1 MNTPARPDHS
11 NHIGSETR
19 VAAFEIKHTQILD
32 HLGAPLG
39 PVPEFAKDS
48 DELIKLY
55 RAMVLTRLFDSK
67 AIALQRT
74 GKMGTYSSSHGQEGV
89 AVGMGSAMRAED
101 VFAPVYREYGA
112 QLMRG
117 VAMHEILLYW
127 GGDER
132 GMNFAN
138 QPHDFPISVPI
149 ASQIPHAVG
158 AAFAMKLR
166 KQPRVS
172 VGVLGDGAT
181 SKGDF
186 YEALNIAGAWQLPV
200 VIVIVNNQ
208 WAISLP
214 RHEQCYA
221 ATLAQKGF
229 GAGVPAEQVDGNDVI
244 AMRYVMERALDKARN
259 GGGPSLVEALTYRI
273 SDHTTADDAS
283 RYRAPEEVEEQR
295 QFDPIIRL
303 RKYLMHHYDWSDSS
317 EQALQKE
324 CSAEVEAAVKIYLDT
339 PPMPPESMFDHLYET
354 LPNIYKEQR
363 DEVVQFGSN
372 GGAKDHG

>member
-1 MNTPARPDHS
+1 MNTPANSIPPHLG
-11 NHIGSETR
+11 NETR
-19 VAAFEIKHTQILD
+19 VASFEIKHTQFLD

-39 PVPEFAKDS
+39 PLPDFAKDP

-55 RAMVLTRLFDSK
+55 RAMVRTRLFDNK

-74 GKMGTYSSSHGQEGV
+74 GKMGTYASSHGQEAV
-89 AVGMGSAMRAED
+89 AIGMGSAMQAD
-101 VFAPVYREYGA
+101 DLLAPVYREHGT
-112 QLMRG
+112 QFMRG
-117 VAMHEILLYW
+117 VAMHELLLYW

-132 GMNFAN
+132 GMDFA
-138 QPHDFPISVPI
+138 QQRHDFPDSVPI

-158 AAFAMKLR
+158 AAYAMKLR
-166 KQPRVS
+166 KEPRAS

-186 YEALNIAGAWQLPV
+186 YEGLNIAGVWQLPV
-200 VIVIVNNQ
+200 VIVIINNQ

-214 RHEQCYA
+214 RHEQSYA
-221 ATLAQKGF
+221 ATLAQKGIA
-229 GAGVPAEQVDGNDVI
+229 AGVPSEQVDGNDVI

-259 GGGPSLVEALTYRI
+259 GGGPTLIEALTYRI

-283 RYRAPEEVEEQR
+283 RYRSPDEVEEQR

-303 RKYLMHHYDWSDSS
+303 KNYLTHHYEWGDAN
-317 EQALQKE
+317 EQALQTE
-324 CSAEVEAAVKIYLDT
+324 FSAEIEREVKIYLDT

-354 LPNIYKEQR
+354 LPAIYKEQR
-363 DEVVQFGSN
+363 DEVMN
-372 GGAKDHG
+372 RGGKDHG

>member
-1 MNTPARPDHS
+1 MKPTEISDRNS
-11 NHIGSETR
+11 NPLGDETR
-19 VAAFEIKHTQILD
+19 VASFDIKHTQIID
-32 HLGAPLG
+32 HLGTPLG
-39 PVPEFAKDS
+39 PLPEFAKNP

-55 RAMVLTRLFDSK
+55 RAMVLTRLFDNK

-74 GKMGTYSSSHGQEGV
+74 GKMGTYASSNGQEGV
-89 AVGMGSAMRAED
+89 AVGMGGAMQPCD
-101 VFAPVYREYGA
+101 VFAPVYREYGT
-112 QLMRG
+112 QFMRG

-132 GMNFAN
+132 GMNYA
-138 QPHDFPISVPI
+138 QQRQDFPISVPI

-166 KQPRVS
+166 KEPRVS
-172 VGVLGDGAT
+172 VGVLGDGAS

-221 ATLAQKGF
+221 DTLAQKGIA
-229 GAGVPAEQVDGNDVI
+229 AGVPAEQVDGNDVI
-244 AMRYVMERALDKARN
+244 AMRYVMERALDRARH
-259 GGGPSLVEALTYRI
+259 GDGPTLIEALTYRM

-283 RYRAPEEVEEQR
+283 RYRSPAEVEEQR
-295 QFDPIIRL
+295 KFDPIMRIKL
-303 RKYLMHHYDWSDSS
+303 HLTQHHHWND
-317 EQALQKE
+317 EKERALQAE
-324 CSAEVEAAVKIYLDT
+324 CSAEIEQAVKIYLDT

-354 LPNIYKEQR
+354 LPAIYKAQR
-363 DEVVQFGSN
+363 DEVMKNGSQYH
-372 GGAKDHG
+372 D